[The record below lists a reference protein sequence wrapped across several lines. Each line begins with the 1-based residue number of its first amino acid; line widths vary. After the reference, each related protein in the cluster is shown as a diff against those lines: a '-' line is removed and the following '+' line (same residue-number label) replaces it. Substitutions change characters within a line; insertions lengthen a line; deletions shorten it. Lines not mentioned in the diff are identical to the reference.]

1 MPKNAKELKPL
12 QVRTLSKGTHRVGGC
27 IGLCLSVVSDTNKH
41 WTLRARIGG
50 KDHEIGLGSYP
61 TVTLEEAR
69 RLGRECQEQ
78 IKKGLNPIDER
89 RKKHEVLRRNQSK
102 NITFQDAFYA
112 FYPIK
117 KSELSNPKHAAQW
130 ESTMQQYVFPL
141 IGSRLL
147 NSLGVDDIVECLRHQ
162 NLWTEKTET
171 ASRIRQRI
179 SSVFDWA
186 ISKKLYDKFNPAVW
200 KGILQYQLPDPAK
213 LKKNANN
220 GKLKREPMVPL
231 MRIREFYS
239 ELNHRKG
246 MAAKALTL
254 MTLTGCRSG
263 QARFAKWHEF
273 DLVQEVWT
281 IRQGR
286 EQAKLKTRDHHVAL
300 TSSALKL
307 LKALPKGDENDW
319 VFPNERN
326 RPLSDT
332 AVAKV
337 MKTVHKN
344 AKQPF
349 LCPSE
354 RREAVPHGL
363 RSTLT
368 TWFGEKGIEAELL
381 KFQLS
386 HNMPDTIFKHYL
398 RADLVERRREVLQSW
413 DDFLIGL
420 QNE

>member
-1 MPKNAKELKPL
+1 MPKKAKELKPL
-12 QVRTLSKGTHRVGGC
+12 QVRNLRKGTHRVGGC

-78 IKKGLNPIDER
+78 IKKGLNPIEER
-89 RKKHEVLRRNQSK
+89 RKKHEVLRSKQSK
-102 NITFQDAFYA
+102 NITFQNAFYE
-112 FYPIK
+112 FYKIK
-117 KSELSNPKHAAQW
+117 KSVLSNPKHAAQW

-141 IGSRLL
+141 IGSRSL
-147 NSLGVDDIVECLRHQ
+147 NNLDVEDIVECLNYE

-171 ASRIRQRI
+171 ASRVRQRI

-200 KGILQYQLPDPAK
+200 KGILEYQLPDPVE
-213 LKKNANN
+213 LKKIANN
-220 GKLKREPMVPL
+220 GKARKEPMVPIT
-231 MRIREFYS
+231 RIREFYS
-239 ELNHRKG
+239 ELSHRKG
-246 MAAKALTL
+246 MAANTL
-254 MTLTGCRSG
+254 RFMTLTGCRSG

-286 EQAKLKTRDHHVAL
+286 AQAKLKTRDHHVAL
-300 TSSALKL
+300 TSSALII
-307 LKALPKGDENDW
+307 LKSLPQGDEDDW

-368 TWFGEKGIEAELL
+368 TWLGEKGIEAELL

-413 DDFLIGL
+413 DDFLTGL
-420 QNE
+420 